1 MRFVTTTL
9 AVSVLSLGLGL
20 CSARAFAID
29 EKVSGDPQAMAALI
43 LKADQALPKD
53 QCFLYAEVVH
63 DMTELAGRQMT
74 AGDGDHA
81 SATLK
86 LVQRYA
92 EKIHMGVAED
102 GKKMKNA
109 EQLIEHTS
117 YRLQGILNAASYD
130 DRQALQATLKQLEQ
144 VQTELMMQVFKK

>member
-1 MRFVTTTL
+1 MRFVATTL
-9 AVSVLSLGLGL
+9 AVSALALNLT
-20 CSARAFAID
+20 CARAFAID
-29 EKVSGDPQAMAALI
+29 DRIPDPQALAALM
-43 LKADQALPKD
+43 LKADQAQPKE
-53 QCFLYAEVVH
+53 QCFLYAELVH
-63 DMTELAGRQMT
+63 DMTELAGQQMN

-81 SATLK
+81 SATLRLIQK
-86 LVQRYA
+86 FA

-109 EQLIEHTS
+109 EQLMRHTS
-117 YRLQGILNAASYD
+117 FRLTGILNAASYD

>member
-1 MRFVTTTL
+1 MRFVATTL
-9 AVSVLSLGLGL
+9 AVSVLAFNLS
-20 CSARAFAID
+20 CVRAFAID
-29 EKVSGDPQAMAALI
+29 DRIPDPQALAALM
-43 LKADQALPKD
+43 LKADQAQPKE
-53 QCFLYAEVVH
+53 QCFLYAELVH
-63 DMTELAGRQMT
+63 DMTELAGQQMN

-81 SATLK
+81 SATLRLIQK
-86 LVQRYA
+86 YA

-109 EQLIEHTS
+109 EQLMRHTS
-117 YRLQGILNAASYD
+117 FRLNGILNAASYD

>member
-1 MRFVTTTL
+1 MRFVATTL
-9 AVSVLSLGLGL
+9 AVSALAFNLT
-20 CSARAFAID
+20 CARAFAID
-29 EKVSGDPQAMAALI
+29 DRIPDPQALAALM
-43 LKADQALPKD
+43 LKADQAQPKE
-53 QCFLYAEVVH
+53 QCFLYAELVH
-63 DMTELAGRQMT
+63 DMTELAGQQMN

-81 SATLK
+81 SATLR
-86 LVQRYA
+86 LIQTYA

-109 EQLIEHTS
+109 EQLMRHTS
-117 YRLQGILNAASYD
+117 FRLTGILNAASYD

>member
-1 MRFVTTTL
+1 MRFVATTL
-9 AVSVLSLGLGL
+9 VLSAVTLSLS
-20 CSARAFAID
+20 CARAYAVD
-29 EKVSGDPQAMAALI
+29 ERMMDPQAMAAFM
-43 LKADQALPKD
+43 LKADSALPKE
-53 QCFLYAEVVH
+53 QCFLYAELVH
-63 DMTELAGRQMT
+63 QMTELAGQQIA
-74 AGDGDHA
+74 AGEEDHA

-86 LVQRYA
+86 LVQKYA

-109 EQLIEHTS
+109 EQLMRHTS
-117 YRLQGILNAASYD
+117 YRLNDILNAASYD